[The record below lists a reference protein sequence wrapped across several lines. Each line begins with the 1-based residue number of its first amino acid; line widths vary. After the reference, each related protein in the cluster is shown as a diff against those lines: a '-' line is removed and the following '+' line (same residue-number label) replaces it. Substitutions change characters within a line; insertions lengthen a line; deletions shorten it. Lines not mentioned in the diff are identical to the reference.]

1 MVEAQ
6 QFGQPA
12 SVDLVTLI
20 AFSHGPVFSWIAH
33 HQFRDVWLQQVVQ
46 PGGRGAFFK
55 RDVQISAQPVDKLQN
70 HARFRLDDT
79 FHHDLPGIIPDGNRN
94 TFLVHVHAD
103 IFSTG
108 HNGCSFLE
116 ELSSALK
123 TYSKRGA
130 LLYYVA
136 LSDMYDKRGLSD
148 SRRLVSPV
156 QASIPELP
164 IIVQNCLPKRG
175 PTKHDIQAALLLD
188 LEGLT

>member
-108 HNGCSFLE
+108 HKGCSFLE

-130 LLYYVA
+130 LLYCVGLPDKCPQ
-136 LSDMYDKRGLSD
+136 LSTNGDLGSWDGN
-148 SRRLVSPV
+148 
-156 QASIPELP
+156 AG
-164 IIVQNCLPKRG
+164 IIWTYSSLADR
-175 PTKHDIQAALLLD
+175 
-188 LEGLT
+188 

>member
-94 TFLVHVHAD
+94 AFLVYIHAD
-103 IFSTG
+103 IFGAG
-108 HNGCSFLE
+108 HKGCSFLE
-116 ELSSALK
+116 GLSSALK
-123 TYSKRGA
+123 TYSKRGTPFI
-130 LLYYVA
+130 LRWLVG
-136 LSDMYDKRGLSD
+136 SDLRAWHRSWTDYGVL
-148 SRRLVSPV
+148 
-156 QASIPELP
+156 
-164 IIVQNCLPKRG
+164 G
-175 PTKHDIQAALLLD
+175 T
-188 LEGLT
+188 

>member
-33 HQFRDVWLQQVVQ
+33 QQFRDVWLQQVVQ

-103 IFSTG
+103 LFSTG
-108 HNGCSFLE
+108 HKGCSFLE

-130 LLYYVA
+130 LLYCV
-136 LSDMYDKRGLSD
+136 GLPYKWPA
-148 SRRLVSPV
+148 RFF
-156 QASIPELP
+156 Q
-164 IIVQNCLPKRG
+164 
-175 PTKHDIQAALLLD
+175 
-188 LEGLT
+188 LTPDREYRP